1 MTAILT
7 FLVVA
12 AFVYA
17 IFHFAPP
24 RRQDLFRLDR
34 FVGAGPLF
42 ESTLAPDYE
51 AQRQYSDLVAIY
63 GRSDVPDVD
72 APAVPRQPRV
82 LRMTNP
88 NPSCGSVQ
96 ASFQ

>member
-1 MTAILT
+1 MT
-7 FLVVA
+7 FLAMA

-17 IFHFAPP
+17 IYHFAPP
-24 RRQDLFRLDR
+24 RRQDLFRLER
-34 FVGAGPLF
+34 FVGPGPLF
-42 ESTLAPDYE
+42 ESTTAPDYE
-51 AQRQYSDLVAIY
+51 AQRQYSDLAAIY

-72 APAVPRQPRV
+72 APPVPEAPRV